1 MTGVRNKAGTGRS
14 VAVLA
19 GVVVLLGGCTDLE
32 RAMGFGKSAPDEF
45 AVVRHETLVIPPNF
59 DLRPPQ
65 PGAPR
70 PQEVPASELA
80 QQALLGQSAHS
91 SLPEKAA
98 AKDTGMARTPGEQAL
113 LRDAGSDKSP
123 SNIRDVVRIEAASE
137 GVQDRSFTDALLFWQ
152 SDKQPTGQVLDPKAE
167 MERLKKEGKAGPTN
181 APPSAAP
188 AGGIVIERKK
198 GGLFGNLF

>member
-1 MTGVRNKAGTGRS
+1 MSVSKNAGAGRC
-14 VAVLA
+14 VLLL
-19 GVVVLLGGCTDLE
+19 GGTLVLLGACTDLE

-45 AVVRHETLVIPPNF
+45 AVVRHENLVVPPNF

-70 PQEVPASELA
+70 PQEVPPSELA
-80 QQALLGQSAHS
+80 QQALLGQSARS
-91 SLPEKAA
+91 SLPEKPE
-98 AKDTGMARTPGEQAL
+98 KTKSGMPQTPGEAAL

-123 SNIRDVVRIEAASE
+123 SNIREVVRIEAASE

-152 SDKQPTGQVLDPKAE
+152 SDQQQEGAVLDPKAE
-167 MERLKKEGKAGPTN
+167 LERMQKEGTAGPTHT
-181 APPSAAP
+181 PTP
-188 AGGIVIERKK
+188 AQDGGIVIERKK